1 MEVVGPPRKTDGLV
15 YFTARCTRVSIV
27 RTHSFTMAQRM
38 VGRGDDGVPMVGCK
52 RVSDGSKAHVD
63 GTSGTPFLFAIHRVE
78 AENAL
83 GAPRQASVRSVDV
96 EVVEVGETG
105 TNLSQGVLAHC
116 LQACVTC
123 GSRLGA

>member
-1 MEVVGPPRKTDGLV
+1 MKPARNPSVELLFVEVVGPPRKTDGLV

-83 GAPRQASVRSVDV
+83 GAPRQASVDV

-105 TNLSQGVLAHC
+105 TNL
-116 LQACVTC
+116 
-123 GSRLGA
+123 

>member
-1 MEVVGPPRKTDGLV
+1 
-15 YFTARCTRVSIV
+15 
-27 RTHSFTMAQRM
+27 MAQHM
-38 VGRGDDGVPMVGCK
+38 VGRGDDVVPMVGCK

-83 GAPRQASVRSVDV
+83 GAPRQASVDV

-105 TNLSQGVLAHC
+105 TNLNGGVECMYVLAN
-116 LQACVTC
+116 LRKPDGPPVRSSA
-123 GSRLGA
+123 GSRSLVPRRAPLGRGRMRVEWRG